1 MIRCS
6 LILCGLSL
14 VAAGQLRAQ
23 VDVERLVDVLAI
35 KETGTRWTGRP
46 GPVGELSAWQ
56 ITEPVWREHM
66 APRPYDEAR
75 DPALARACAVA
86 HVRWLITQIERR
98 GQPATPERVAT
109 CWHFGP
115 GHARRPSQYGADV
128 ANLYEERR
136 LANAGTSAPTP

>member
-6 LILCGLSL
+6 LILCGISL
-14 VAAGQLRAQ
+14 VAAAQLRAQ
-23 VDVERLVDVLAI
+23 VDVERMVDVLAM
-35 KETGTRWTGRP
+35 KETGTRWTGQP

-66 APRPYDEAR
+66 APRPFEEAR
-75 DPALARACAVA
+75 DPALARACAVQ
-86 HVRWLITQIERR
+86 HVRWIIAQIARR
-98 GQPATPERVAT
+98 GQEATPERVAT

-115 GHARRPSQYGADV
+115 GHARQASRWGADV

-136 LANAGTSAPTP
+136 